1 MSRVLQEGG
10 SASASDASV
19 ARAAWTASVRV
30 AEIGEPVSFELRVR
44 LQDGLE
50 PTLAAWPA
58 DPLVPWALL
67 EGPAL
72 SRLSL
77 AGPQDEWR
85 ARYTAFALK
94 GGELDSPGGLLLV
107 GGEPFDAAAARVV
120 VAGALGEGE
129 DAPRQ
134 LLQAPSAVAPPADAP
149 GLPPVAWAWM
159 FAAPLAALL
168 VAWRWRSRR
177 ARVRAAAAP
186 GPLERLAALE
196 ARWRKDPAEGRECL
210 HALSALVRGVVDG
223 RLAERR
229 AASSNEFDNT
239 PAPAAMGG
247 MEWADRAEARGEAAA
262 AGFVRRI
269 EPLRWCCDSV
279 PAELVAARFEEARA
293 LCATSTEGKRA

>member
-1 MSRVLQEGG
+1 VSRVLQEGG

-77 AGPQDEWR
+77 DGPQDEWR

-168 VAWRWRSRR
+168 VAWRGRSRR

>member
-77 AGPQDEWR
+77 DGPQDEWR

-293 LCATSTEGKRA
+293 LCATTTEGKRA

>member
-1 MSRVLQEGG
+1 VSRVLQEGG

-77 AGPQDEWR
+77 DGPQDEWR

>member
-1 MSRVLQEGG
+1 VSRVLQEGG

-293 LCATSTEGKRA
+293 LCATTTEGKRA

>member
-1 MSRVLQEGG
+1 VSRVLQEGG

-77 AGPQDEWR
+77 AGPQDEGR

-129 DAPRQ
+129 DAPRL

>member
-1 MSRVLQEGG
+1 VSRVLQEGG

>member
-1 MSRVLQEGG
+1 VSRVLQEGG

-77 AGPQDEWR
+77 DGPQDEWR

-293 LCATSTEGKRA
+293 LCATTTEGTRA

>member
-1 MSRVLQEGG
+1 
-10 SASASDASV
+10 
-19 ARAAWTASVRV
+19 
-30 AEIGEPVSFELRVR
+30 
-44 LQDGLE
+44 
-50 PTLAAWPA
+50 
-58 DPLVPWALL
+58 
-67 EGPAL
+67 
-72 SRLSL
+72 
-77 AGPQDEWR
+77 
-85 ARYTAFALK
+85 
-94 GGELDSPGGLLLV
+94 
-107 GGEPFDAAAARVV
+107 
-120 VAGALGEGE
+120 
-129 DAPRQ
+129 
-134 LLQAPSAVAPPADAP
+134 
-149 GLPPVAWAWM
+149 M

>member
-77 AGPQDEWR
+77 DGPQDEWR

>member
-1 MSRVLQEGG
+1 MSRALEGG
-10 SASASDASV
+10 GAASASSASLG
-19 ARAAWTASVRV
+19 RAAWTASVAG

-77 AGPQDEWR
+77 DGPQDEWR
-85 ARYTAFALK
+85 ARYTAFALT

-134 LLQAPSAVAPPADAP
+134 LLQAPSAVAPPADAL
-149 GLPPVAWAWM
+149 GLPPLAWAWM

-186 GPLERLAALE
+186 GPLERLAVLE
-196 ARWRKDPAEGRECL
+196 AGWRKDPAEGRECL

-229 AASSNEFDNT
+229 AASSNEFDDA

-293 LCATSTEGKRA
+293 LCATTTEGKRA

>member
-1 MSRVLQEGG
+1 VSRVLQEGG

-77 AGPQDEWR
+77 DGPQDEWR

-293 LCATSTEGKRA
+293 LCATTTDGTRA